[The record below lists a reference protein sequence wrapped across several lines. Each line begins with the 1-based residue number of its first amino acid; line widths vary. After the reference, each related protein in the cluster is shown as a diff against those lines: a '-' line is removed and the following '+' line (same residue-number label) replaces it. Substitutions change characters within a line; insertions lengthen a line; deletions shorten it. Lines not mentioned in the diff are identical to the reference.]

1 MKDPRDALKVALKT
15 AMKEKDVVT
24 RNVVRNLNA
33 EIKQVEIDQQK
44 DLSAED
50 VANIINK
57 QVKMLRESISEKAE
71 AGRDDL
77 VAEEQA
83 KLEVMERFLPEQ
95 LSREEI
101 EAIVAEVIA
110 ATGAT
115 SPKEMGKVMGA
126 LLPKVKGKADGKVV
140 NEIVREQL
148 NQ

>member
-1 MKDPRDALKVALKT
+1 MEDPRDALKSALKT
-15 AMKEKDVVT
+15 AMKEKDALT
-24 RNVVRNLNA
+24 RDVVRGLNA

-57 QVKMLRESISEKAE
+57 QVKMLRESIAEKAE

-77 VAEEQA
+77 VAEDEE
-83 KLEVMERFLPEQ
+83 KLAVMERFLPEQ
-95 LSREEI
+95 MSREEI
-101 EAIVAEVIA
+101 EALVAETIEQV
-110 ATGAT
+110 GAS

-126 LLPKVKGKADGKVV
+126 LMPKVKGKADGKLV
-140 NEIVREQL
+140 NEVVREQL

>member
-1 MKDPRDALKVALKT
+1 MEDPRDKLKTALKT
-15 AMKEKDVVT
+15 AMKEKDGRT
-24 RNVVRNLNA
+24 RDVIRGLNA

-57 QVKMLRESISEKAE
+57 QVKMMRESISEKEE

-77 VAEEQA
+77 VAEDQE

-110 ATGAT
+110 ETGAS

-126 LLPKVKGKADGKVV
+126 LMPKVKGKADGKLV

-148 NQ
+148 N

>member
-1 MKDPRDALKVALKT
+1 MEDPRDALKVALKT

>member
-1 MKDPRDALKVALKT
+1 MEDPRDALKVALKT

-148 NQ
+148 TQ